1 MDFEPFE
8 LQHTAKIRVKYA
20 DTDQMGH
27 VYNGRYFEYFE
38 VGRTELM
45 RHNGLPYT
53 VFESRDYLLP
63 LVETGARFISPAF
76 YDDMLEVEA
85 RVMVERRPLVRF
97 EYNIFRGDS
106 TIAKGYTVHSFMKR
120 DSRKP
125 VKPPQFYFD
134 AVSEFNKSKQG
145 EKP

>member
-1 MDFEPFE
+1 MAFEPFR
-8 LQHTAKIRVKYA
+8 LQHKTFIRVKYA

-45 RHNGLPYT
+45 RYNGLPYT
-53 VFESRDYLLP
+53 VFEERDYLLP

-76 YDDMLEVEA
+76 YDDVLDVVA
-85 RVMVERRPLVRF
+85 SVMVEKKPLVRF
-97 EYNIFRGDS
+97 EYNILRGDT

-120 DSRKP
+120 DSRRP
-125 VKPPQFYFD
+125 VKPPQFFYD
-134 AVSEFNKSKQG
+134 AVEEFLDNKKENSR
-145 EKP
+145 